1 MARRRQLFIA
11 VLAACVVGGGAA
23 KDTRSFLA
31 DSTPE
36 QWEHAQAELAR
47 SAESMRD
54 LADPRR
60 RLTGDLSSDAAPTS
74 IPTPVPTPAPSISA
88 VPTTTDITTY
98 AQLAAAV
105 GRGEAVTLPA
115 GVMEFGSE
123 IAIATGTV
131 ASITGVDGTV
141 LSGGGHTR
149 LFAVGAFA
157 QLTLTDLTLVNG
169 TLSTSACAPP
179 YQDCAGPAVWTLG
192 GSASLV
198 RCIIKDMVGWVRTTR
213 APFSPRARDHHP
225 LPPAV
230 AQNGGIAA
238 IGVSYAPTTINI
250 EDSTFTGSSGFTYG
264 GAVTV
269 STYTTLTISGT
280 LIEKLDAGQALYAC
294 CSPLSIYITL
304 TDTTFQDNSGVL
316 LLRECFAGATLSPL
330 GLYAQGL
337 A

>member
-1 MARRRQLFIA
+1 MATRVTHTHTKLWTDQDDLWRGQPVPPLFAINVDGIYIRGEQGDHLLRRRRARR
-11 VLAACVVGGGAA
+11 
-23 KDTRSFLA
+23 D
-31 DSTPE
+31 
-36 QWEHAQAELAR
+36 
-47 SAESMRD
+47 
-54 LADPRR
+54 
-60 RLTGDLSSDAAPTS
+60 
-74 IPTPVPTPAPSISA
+74 
-88 VPTTTDITTY
+88 
-98 AQLAAAV
+98 
-105 GRGEAVTLPA
+105 
-115 GVMEFGSE
+115 
-123 IAIATGTV
+123 
-131 ASITGVDGTV
+131 
-141 LSGGGHTR
+141 
-149 LFAVGAFA
+149 
-157 QLTLTDLTLVNG
+157 
-169 TLSTSACAPP
+169 
-179 YQDCAGPAVWTLG
+179 
-192 GSASLV
+192 
-198 RCIIKDMVGWVRTTR
+198 GWVRTTR

-294 CSPLSIYITL
+294 CSPLSIFITI

-330 GLYAQGL
+330 ELYAQGL